1 MNNNANAFNK
11 EVIEVGLILSDEA
24 IKFLDE
30 NGYNY
35 LFEEYKDSKTNK
47 DNIYYRIIISLFLNL
62 NKAILRFETHIY
74 NENTFEED
82 VKHTEGIK
90 FTKEVSEYFKT
101 QAIKTINGNISAMKK
116 CVFWL

>member
-1 MNNNANAFNK
+1 MNNKANAFNK

-62 NKAILRFETHIY
+62 NNSKIIDIANKYSSNAR
-74 NENTFEED
+74 NE
-82 VKHTEGIK
+82 G
-90 FTKEVSEYFKT
+90 KT
-101 QAIKTINGNISAMKK
+101 NA
-116 CVFWL
+116 